1 MTGSPWR
8 GRIGI
13 YLRIMQRLILSA
25 LFAILLSAP
34 VAADQT
40 DTRLEPLFAELKAA
54 ASITD
59 ARYIEREIW
68 AIWSHHGS
76 NAEIDLRF
84 QRGVLLMN
92 AGRLE
97 EATRIFSKIVEIDP
111 DFAEAWNKRATLLY
125 LTGDLAGSV
134 RDIERT
140 LALEPRHFGALS
152 GLGLIYEQIESADG
166 AIKAFT
172 AALEINPHM
181 PWIVERLEALEEEQE
196 GEPL

>member
-1 MTGSPWR
+1 MRYPVHMSRWVLAA
-8 GRIGI
+8 IV
-13 YLRIMQRLILSA
+13 LLIC
-25 LFAILLSAP
+25 SAP
-34 VAADQT
+34 VPADQT
-40 DTRLEPLFAELKAA
+40 DARLEPLFVELKTAT
-54 ASITD
+54 SITD

-68 AIWSHHGS
+68 QIWSTHGS
-76 NAEIDLRF
+76 DAEIDLRF

-97 EATRIFSKIVEIDP
+97 EAVRIFSTIIEIDP

-125 LTGDLAGSV
+125 FTGDFAGSV

-152 GLGLIYEQIESADG
+152 GLGLIYQQIDSADG
-166 AIKAFT
+166 AIKAFA

-181 PWIVERLEALEEEQE
+181 PWIAERLDALEEEKA

>member
-1 MTGSPWR
+1 M
-8 GRIGI
+8 
-13 YLRIMQRLILSA
+13 LRLILAA
-25 LFAILLSAP
+25 LFAIFLSPP
-34 VAADQT
+34 VLADQT
-40 DTRLEPLFAELKAA
+40 DTRLDPLFADLKSA
-54 ASITD
+54 ASAAE
-59 ARYIEREIW
+59 ARPIEREIW
-68 AIWSHHGS
+68 AIWSQHGS
-76 NAEIDLRF
+76 DAEIDLRF
-84 QRGVLLMN
+84 QRGVFLMN

-97 EATRIFSKIVEIDP
+97 QAIGIFRTILEVDP

-181 PWIVERLEALEEEQE
+181 PWIVERLDALEELKA
-196 GEPL
+196 GKPL

>member
-1 MTGSPWR
+1 MR
-8 GRIGI
+8 
-13 YLRIMQRLILSA
+13 RLILAA
-25 LFAILLSAP
+25 LFAIFLSSP
-34 VAADQT
+34 VSADQT
-40 DTRLEPLFAELKAA
+40 DTRLDPLFAELKAA

-59 ARYIEREIW
+59 ALYVERQIW
-68 AIWSHHGS
+68 AIWSQHGS
-76 NAEIDLRF
+76 DAEIDLRF
-84 QRGVLLMN
+84 QRGILLMN

-97 EATRIFSKIVEIDP
+97 EAARIFSTIVEIDP
-111 DFAEAWNKRATLLY
+111 EFSEAWNKRATLLY
-125 LTGDLAGSV
+125 LMGDVVGSV

-166 AIKAFT
+166 AIRAFT

-181 PWIVERLEALEEEQE
+181 PWIVERLEALEKLRE

>member
-1 MTGSPWR
+1 MR
-8 GRIGI
+8 
-13 YLRIMQRLILSA
+13 RLILAA
-25 LFAILLSAP
+25 LFAIFFSAP

-40 DTRLEPLFAELKAA
+40 DTRLDSLFAELKSA

-68 AIWSHHGS
+68 AIWSQHGS
-76 NAEIDLRF
+76 DAEIDLRF
-84 QRGVLLMN
+84 QRGVMLMN
-92 AGRLE
+92 AGRLK
-97 EATRIFSKIVEIDP
+97 EAARVFSTILEVDP
-111 DFAEAWNKRATLLY
+111 EFAEAWNKRATLLY
-125 LTGDLAGSV
+125 LMGDVAGSV

-172 AALEINPHM
+172 AALEINPYM
-181 PWIVERLEALEEEQE
+181 PWIAERLEALEAQLE

>member
-1 MTGSPWR
+1 
-8 GRIGI
+8 
-13 YLRIMQRLILSA
+13 
-25 LFAILLSAP
+25 
-34 VAADQT
+34 
-40 DTRLEPLFAELKAA
+40 
-54 ASITD
+54 
-59 ARYIEREIW
+59 
-68 AIWSHHGS
+68 
-76 NAEIDLRF
+76 
-84 QRGVLLMN
+84 MN

-140 LALEPRHFGALS
+140 LSLEPRHFGALS

>member
-1 MTGSPWR
+1 
-8 GRIGI
+8 
-13 YLRIMQRLILSA
+13 MQRLIFAA
-25 LFAILLSAP
+25 LFAICFAGP
-34 VAADQT
+34 VRADQT
-40 DTRLEPLFAELKAA
+40 DARLEPLFVELKTAT
-54 ASITD
+54 SITD

-68 AIWSHHGS
+68 EIWSTHGAD
-76 NAEIDLRF
+76 AEIDLRF

-97 EATRIFSKIVEIDP
+97 EAIRIFSTIIEIDP
-111 DFAEAWNKRATLLY
+111 EFAEAWNKRATLLY
-125 LTGDLAGSV
+125 FTGDFAGSV

-152 GLGLIYEQIESADG
+152 GLGLIYQQIDSADG
-166 AIKAFT
+166 AIKAFA

-181 PWIVERLEALEEEQE
+181 PWIAERLDALEEEKA

>member
-1 MTGSPWR
+1 
-8 GRIGI
+8 
-13 YLRIMQRLILSA
+13 MQRLILAA
-25 LFAILLSAP
+25 LFAIFLAFPIL
-34 VAADQT
+34 ADQT
-40 DTRLEPLFAELKAA
+40 DTRLDPLFADLKT
-54 ASITD
+54 ASSTTD

-68 AIWSHHGS
+68 AIWSQHGS
-76 NAEIDLRF
+76 DAEIDLRF
-84 QRGVLLMN
+84 QRGIFLMN

-97 EATRIFSKIVEIDP
+97 EASRIFSTIVEIDP

-125 LTGDLAGSV
+125 LMGDLPGSV

-166 AIKAFT
+166 AIKAFS

-181 PWIVERLEALEEEQE
+181 PWIVERLDALEEQKA
-196 GEPL
+196 GKPL